1 MDLISKLLDKD
12 IVPSKK
18 KVEKPDFTK
27 YKDENGNKFY
37 EFYYSYCTGD
47 YKSGGTFCSDGYSVM
62 KKPIKRN
69 LYLIDRGDAQ
79 FLVGLDLKRML
90 VDCDYEE
97 AVSKLIVKK
106 APRFYKLY
114 IDPDKIYLGNIVKNE
129 NGFLLKSDAETLKIA
144 EPFIKI
150 IAEERFE
157 KLSKKEIKEIDD
169 LKKKL
174 ESLIEKRDELNRE
187 IANLNSKYEESK
199 TELFDKYGIDY
210 EQLPSKKIDWM
221 EQTFNKK

>member
-1 MDLISKLLDKD
+1 MDLISKLLGKD
-12 IVPSKK
+12 IVPSKTK
-18 KVEKPDFTK
+18 NEKPK
-27 YKDENGNKFY
+27 YSEYEDEDGNKFY
-37 EFYYSYCTGD
+37 AFTCWYTSGD
-47 YKSGGTFCSDGYSVM
+47 NFCRAGYSIM

-69 LYLIDRGDAQ
+69 LHLLLRGDTQ
-79 FLVGLDLKRML
+79 FLVGLDLERML
-90 VDCDYEE
+90 VDCDYEN

-106 APRFYKLY
+106 ARNFV
-114 IDPDKIYLGNIVKNE
+114 DSDKIYIGNIVKNE

-169 LKKKL
+169 LKEKL

-210 EQLPSKKIDWM
+210 EQLPSKKFDWM